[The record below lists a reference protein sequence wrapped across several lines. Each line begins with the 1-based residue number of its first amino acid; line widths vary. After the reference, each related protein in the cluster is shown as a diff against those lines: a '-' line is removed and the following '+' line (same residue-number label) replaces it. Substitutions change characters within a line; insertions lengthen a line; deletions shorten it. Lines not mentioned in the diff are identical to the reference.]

1 MKRIL
6 ETLYKYQDS
15 KIADF
20 NAKLIPNVPR
30 ELFIGVRTPMYKK
43 IVKEI
48 SLSANDE
55 VSGFM
60 NELPHSF
67 FEENFLHSVFI
78 SKIEDFDEWVR
89 ACEAFFPFIDN
100 WAVSDSMDSKIL
112 KQNHEKLILKIR
124 EWILSEK
131 PYTMRIA
138 MLFLKKEFLEED
150 FKSEYLDWVCDIQS
164 SEYYVNMMRA
174 WLFADALVKQ
184 WDCALDFLQKKKL
197 DRWTHNKAIQKA
209 RESFRI
215 DSDKKEFLNSLK
227 IKK

>member
-1 MKRIL
+1 MKKIL
-6 ETLYKYQDS
+6 EILYRYQDS

-112 KQNHEKLILKIR
+112 KQNHERLILKIR
-124 EWILSEK
+124 EWILSDK
-131 PYTMRIA
+131 PYTMRVA
-138 MLFLKKEFLEED
+138 MLFLKKEFLDQD

-174 WLFADALVKQ
+174 WLFAEALVKQ

>member
-1 MKRIL
+1 MKKIL
-6 ETLYKYQDS
+6 EILYKYQDS

-20 NAKLIPNVPR
+20 NAKLIPNVSR

-67 FEENFLHSVFI
+67 FEENFLHSIFI

-131 PYTMRIA
+131 PYTMRVA
-138 MLFLKKEFLEED
+138 MLFLKKEFLDQD
-150 FKSEYLDWVCDIQS
+150 FKSEYIDWVCDIQS

-174 WLFADALVKQ
+174 WLFAEALVKQ
-184 WDCALDFLQKKKL
+184 WDCALNFLQKKKL

>member
-1 MKRIL
+1 MKKIL
-6 ETLYKYQDS
+6 EILYKYQDS

-30 ELFIGVRTPMYKK
+30 ESFIGIRTPMYKK

-48 SLSANDE
+48 SLFANDE

-131 PYTMRIA
+131 PYTMRVA

-174 WLFADALVKQ
+174 WLFAEALVKQ
-184 WDCALDFLQKKKL
+184 WNCALNFLQKKKL